1 MTIKIFRAGSA
12 LLAIEKFVP
21 TLVAD
26 NVASRIFAKDHTLW
40 GKDAEAESAIRLGW
54 VEAASS
60 AIKLVPELLELRQQL
75 LAKGLT
81 RVVLCGM
88 GGSSLA
94 PEVVTKSFG
103 KELVVLDST
112 DPSQVKLALSGDLE
126 KTVVVVS
133 SKSGSTVETDS
144 QKRSF
149 EQAFTD
155 AGIEKTERLFVVT
168 DPGSPM
174 HNRAV
179 KDGYRVFLAD
189 PMVGGR
195 YSALTAFGV
204 VPSILAG
211 ADMET
216 VLRDAIGVTDLLCRD
231 DETNPAL
238 VLGAAMAKSASGSGF
253 KDKIGLVPG
262 DCKIIGF
269 GDWAEQLIAESTG
282 KLGLG
287 VLPVVLQNDSEELRN
302 PPSDLL
308 LVELTENANSS
319 KFDLAVSGTLGEQL
333 LLWEVAT
340 AVAARLLEVNP
351 FDQPDVESAKTAAR
365 ALLDSPTEATE
376 HLHPNESIQFGA
388 RGFVQTANELE
399 AALGELFAQVRPES
413 YLSIHCYLNRETLG
427 IAEGLRNL
435 VAIKTGR
442 PTTFG
447 WGPRFL
453 HSTGQYHK
461 GGPQQGVFLQIT
473 SGEGDDQI
481 IPGREFGYRQLI
493 DSQANGDAN
502 VLAKNGSPVL
512 IVRLLDPASGIK
524 RLLELLS

>member
-1 MTIKIFRAGSA
+1 M
-12 LLAIEKFVP
+12 
-21 TLVAD
+21 
-26 NVASRIFAKDHTLW
+26 
-40 GKDAEAESAIRLGW
+40 
-54 VEAASS
+54 
-60 AIKLVPELLELRQQL
+60 
-75 LAKGLT
+75 
-81 RVVLCGM
+81 
-88 GGSSLA
+88 
-94 PEVVTKSFG
+94 
-103 KELVVLDST
+103 
-112 DPSQVKLALSGDLE
+112 
-126 KTVVVVS
+126 
-133 SKSGSTVETDS
+133 
-144 QKRSF
+144 
-149 EQAFTD
+149 
-155 AGIEKTERLFVVT
+155 
-168 DPGSPM
+168 
-174 HNRAV
+174 
-179 KDGYRVFLAD
+179 
-189 PMVGGR
+189 
-195 YSALTAFGV
+195 
-204 VPSILAG
+204 
-211 ADMET
+211 
-216 VLRDAIGVTDLLCRD
+216 
-231 DETNPAL
+231 
-238 VLGAAMAKSASGSGF
+238 
-253 KDKIGLVPG
+253 
-262 DCKIIGF
+262 
-269 GDWAEQLIAESTG
+269 LIPQS
-282 KLGLG
+282 
-287 VLPVVLQNDSEELRN
+287 
-302 PPSDLL
+302 
-308 LVELTENANSS
+308 
-319 KFDLAVSGTLGEQL
+319 FDLAVSGTLGEQL